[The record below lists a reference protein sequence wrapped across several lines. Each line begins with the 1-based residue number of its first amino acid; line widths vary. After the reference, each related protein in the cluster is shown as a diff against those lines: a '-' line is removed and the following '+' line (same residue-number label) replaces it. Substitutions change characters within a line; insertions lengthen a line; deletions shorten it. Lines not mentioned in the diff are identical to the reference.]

1 MRMINFAPLGGFVM
15 DDSSLVVGGQRK
27 ERVWNRPLVAG
38 VISGIFVLVFIQP
51 ILSFLWRFLLSNI
64 TSLVNSACH
73 QAALGYTDVFSFWIM
88 GTIISLSVGIVT
100 GFATGRVLRAY
111 GKTRS
116 APRTL
121 SPRLSAVLSVVFAI
135 GATLS
140 GTVQMTKYF
149 VVMQLKASF
158 YQRLAVLAP
167 KISEQEH
174 KEYLASWAAMRNEED
189 YRRIVESMEANAKK
203 SGTTLP
209 ELLSGARVSD

>member
-1 MRMINFAPLGGFVM
+1 M
-15 DDSSLVVGGQRK
+15 DDAGPVVEGQKK

-64 TSLVNSACH
+64 KSLVNSACH
-73 QAALGYTDVFSFWIM
+73 QAALGYTDVFNFWIM
-88 GTIISLSVGIVT
+88 GGLISLSVGAVT
-100 GFATGRVLRAY
+100 GFATARLLRTY
-111 GKTRS
+111 GKTRI

-121 SPRLSAVLSVVFAI
+121 SPRLSAVLWAVIAI
-135 GATLS
+135 MVTLS
-140 GTVQMTKYF
+140 GTVQMTRFF

-174 KEYLASWAAMRNEED
+174 KEYLASWAAMHNEDD

-203 SGTTLP
+203 NGTTLP
-209 ELLSGARVSD
+209 ELLPGARVSD